1 MEARCVNVTDNR
13 MRRQKFL
20 ANAPQVEL
28 EVVQIV
34 RKGLD
39 IPEAKLRSRGS
50 NQGAKTDFG
59 VFDIYCLEVQMEA
72 LPQPEGVLD
81 FQRKSLGCLPPTEV

>member
-1 MEARCVNVTDNR
+1 MKKRMEARCVNVTDNR
-13 MRRQKFL
+13 MRRQKFF

-39 IPEAKLRSRGS
+39 VPEEEEPDNEGALMMPDDRGRAAGS
-50 NQGAKTDFG
+50 T
-59 VFDIYCLEVQMEA
+59 V
-72 LPQPEGVLD
+72 
-81 FQRKSLGCLPPTEV
+81 R

>member
-1 MEARCVNVTDNR
+1 

-39 IPEAKLRSRGS
+39 IPEAKLRSRGI
-50 NQGAKTDFG
+50 NQGAKMDLG
-59 VFDIYCLEVQMEA
+59 VFNIYCLEIQMKT
-72 LPQPEGVLD
+72 LPQEVFLIANEGL
-81 FQRKSLGCLPPTEV
+81 

>member
-1 MEARCVNVTDNR
+1 MKKWMQARCVNVTDNR
-13 MRRQKFL
+13 MRRQKFF

-39 IPEAKLRSRGS
+39 VPEAKLRSRGI
-50 NQGAKTDFG
+50 NQGAKTDLG
-59 VFDIYCLEVQMEA
+59 VFNIYCLEIQMKT
-72 LPQPEGVLD
+72 LPQEVFLIANEGL
-81 FQRKSLGCLPPTEV
+81 